1 MIRFFIILL
10 LLPSVSFSQS
20 IFEKSKKH
28 SLKISVEDIE
38 YFKNALGISLD
49 EVIVRDDSLISI
61 LIKRNGKEYVFN
73 PKEYDD
79 FQIDSI
85 RKSLKWQKM
94 GLNEYG
100 INTKAF
106 NLIEGIRK
114 RLTGIQIADPVRG
127 LIRLRV
133 TGSTTNLEAM
143 PAFIIDGQTFI
154 IPNQITQ
161 SAIEK
166 GIPLWSYYPPIQ
178 LDDIIDVQVLS
189 SLAETSKYGVFG
201 SMGAIKITTKNFKS
215 IHH

>member
-1 MIRFFIILL
+1 MKRFFIIILL
-10 LLPSVSFSQS
+10 IPSVSFSQS
-20 IFEKSKKH
+20 IFEKSKKD
-28 SLKISVEDIE
+28 SLKINLEDIE

-61 LIKRNGKEYVFN
+61 LIERNGKEYVFN

-114 RLTGIQIADPVRG
+114 RLTGIQIADPVTG

-133 TGSTTNLEAM
+133 TGSITNSQVM
-143 PAFIIDGQTFI
+143 PAFIIDGQIFI
-154 IPNQITQ
+154 IPNQITRN
-161 SAIEK
+161 AIEK